1 VVRNLFSAYRA
12 LALIV
17 GVLLTVLVFVAMP
30 LKYFPADGSSLQ
42 VTGEH
47 LTSFVGIAHGWIY
60 MGYLAVSFFLSRRA
74 SWPAPFT
81 ALVLL
86 AGLVPILIFWVER
99 KVTDRVRREHPD
111 LLVSTSSTTG

>member
-1 VVRNLFSAYRA
+1 VVRNLFSAYRV
-12 LALIV
+12 LAMIV

-30 LKYFPADGSSLQ
+30 LKYLTEDGSSVQ

-47 LTSFVGIAHGWIY
+47 LTTFVGIAHGWIY
-60 MGYLAVSFFLSRRA
+60 MAYLVVAFALSRRMKW
-74 SWPAPFT
+74 SMPFT

-99 KVTDRVRREHPD
+99 KVTQVVRAEHPE
-111 LLVSTSSTTG
+111 LATAGV